1 MKKITFFFATL
12 SMLYLVSCSSNDAEV
27 LPNNENA
34 ESKLQSYTLKRNTD
48 GTYYIDFN
56 VAENTEINTYKN
68 PDNSNE
74 VVISESNGQTANK
87 QSTNFVLENDFLKVN
102 ILESNNGKKTRIAVE
117 DENSSTFANKGI
129 TEFLNN
135 YSVTKNTDGTFTLD
149 FEVNN
154 NVQTEFIYNKVEGVY
169 EVHLKNGDAKTKN
182 FSRVLEINDN
192 DALKIDFVNYKNLG
206 RSEETY
212 TVDKPKV
219 VILSLSD
226 EG

>member
-34 ESKLQSYTLKRNTD
+34 ESKLQSYTLKRNAD

-87 QSTNFVLENDFLKVN
+87 QSTNFALENDFLKVN
-102 ILESNNGKKTRIAVE
+102 ILESNNGKRSLIAIK
-117 DENSSTFANKGI
+117 DENSTFANRSI
-129 TEFLNN
+129 TEFLSN
-135 YSVTKNTDGTFTLD
+135 YSVTKNIDGTFTLD

-154 NVQTEFIYNKVEGVY
+154 NVQTKFIYNELEEVY
-169 EVHLKNGDAKTKN
+169 CFH
-182 FSRVLEINDN
+182 VL
-192 DALKIDFVNYKNLG
+192 
-206 RSEETY
+206 T
-212 TVDKPKV
+212 
-219 VILSLSD
+219 
-226 EG
+226 